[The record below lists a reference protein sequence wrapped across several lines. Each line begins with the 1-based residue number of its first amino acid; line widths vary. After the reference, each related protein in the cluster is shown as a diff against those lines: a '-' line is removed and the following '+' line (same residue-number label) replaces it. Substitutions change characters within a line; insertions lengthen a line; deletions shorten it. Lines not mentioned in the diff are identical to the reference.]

1 MAANIPKRKYF
12 TFEELAERW
21 NCKQNDL
28 REAIS
33 SGDLIPSAYF
43 AQGKLQAALWV
54 EDYDEERDEICD
66 FLEPPPCNCESENL
80 DNPAGFYYLRLTQVR
95 GPFYCTFAAA
105 CTSATATSTDKT
117 EAWYTFTAEKLSL
130 ADVEALGVFM
140 HTEIARH
147 EELAESAEVV
157 NGPASMKTCLRVIG
171 LMAHILS
178 ETKGQLQIGDRP
190 NAKAIGDQIS
200 MQANKLFGNDARGF
214 QSAHKLIGEA
224 LKELPAPNS
233 RAGGVRI
240 SVCEVL

>member
-1 MAANIPKRKYF
+1 MAANILKRKYLSS
-12 TFEELAERW
+12 EELAKKW
-21 NCKQNDL
+21 NCRPNDL
-28 REAIS
+28 CEAIS

-66 FLEPPPCNCESENL
+66 FLEPPNCDREDL
-80 DNPAGFYYLRLTQVR
+80 YNPAGFYYLRLTQVR
-95 GPFYCTFAAA
+95 GLFYCTFAAA

-117 EAWYTFTAEKLSL
+117 DDWYTFTAEVPTL
-130 ADVEALGVFM
+130 ADVEAHGVFM

-147 EELAESAEVV
+147 EEVVESVEVV
-157 NGPASMKTCLRVIG
+157 KGPASMKTCLCVVG

-178 ETKGQLQIGDRP
+178 DAKRQLQISGRP
-190 NAKAIGDQIS
+190 NAKAIGDLVAV
-200 MQANKLFGNDARGF
+200 QANKFFGNDARGF

-233 RAGGVRI
+233 RAL
-240 SVCEVL
+240 SLLDQSQLSAD